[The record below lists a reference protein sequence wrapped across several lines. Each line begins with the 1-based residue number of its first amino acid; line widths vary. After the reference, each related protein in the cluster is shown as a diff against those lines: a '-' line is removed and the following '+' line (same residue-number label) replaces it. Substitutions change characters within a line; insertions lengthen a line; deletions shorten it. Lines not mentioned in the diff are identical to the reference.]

1 MFDIVGFA
9 RILIIVSKPSST
21 ATRISNG
28 GLRGSPIIDDL
39 SFDSPSIVG
48 VVVVVFVSEI
58 TRSRVSTSSPPPP
71 PPPLSSFG
79 EQWQAKHA
87 SMPPVRASKAAGF
100 FSLSA
105 IE

>member
-21 ATRISNG
+21 ATRISSG

-58 TRSRVSTSSPPPP
+58 TRSQVSTSSPPPP
-71 PPPLSSFG
+71 PPLSSFR

>member
-21 ATRISNG
+21 ATRISSG

-58 TRSRVSTSSPPPP
+58 TRSRVSTSSPPS
-71 PPPLSSFG
+71 PPPLSSFD

>member
-21 ATRISNG
+21 ATRISSG

-71 PPPLSSFG
+71 PPLSPFG

>member
-9 RILIIVSKPSST
+9 RILIIVSKPSSI
-21 ATRISNG
+21 ATRISSG

-71 PPPLSSFG
+71 PPLSSFG